1 MGLIND
7 IYAVGSLTKAELG
20 TFVKLLSPFA
30 PHLCEEIWEFL
41 GNETLLAI
49 SSWPEYDEAKT
60 VDDTVEI
67 GVQIKGKVKAVVAI
81 PRNADK
87 ETAFELAKADE
98 KIAQILE
105 GKTMIKEIYVP
116 NKIIN
121 FVIK

>member
-1 MGLIND
+1 MIEYKAQENAYLDLDGINKSD
-7 IYAVGSLTKAELG
+7 LND
-20 TFVKLLSPFA
+20 LL
-30 PHLCEEIWEFL
+30 
-41 GNETLLAI
+41 
-49 SSWPEYDEAKT
+49 
-60 VDDTVEI
+60 EI

-105 GKTMIKEIYVP
+105 GKIMIKEIYVP